1 MEIKAIYQA
10 EQREIVPEPKKK
22 VSLTYLFSTFFK
34 IGLVSFG
41 GHMALIS
48 VIQRI
53 MVEKDKTLP
62 NEVILNSIGI
72 ASLLPGPLAVNVVG
86 QTGYYLR
93 KGLGAVIS
101 AVAIIL
107 PAFLLMLLL
116 SWAYFSHQQPIN
128 WNAAMTYVAGVVS
141 SIILA
146 TGLQLYKKEIKG
158 NVKKTILFV
167 VVFLILLFT
176 SNYLVT
182 VALLIAGA
190 ITGIFLKIQT
200 DGDGKESKVVG
211 KLSMVASAEN
221 AAVSLFSRI
230 VFVLLLLNQVLFFSN
245 ATKHIGTGYIKIG
258 LVFTGISL
266 SLFGGGYVMIPIME
280 ALFVKELNW
289 LSTKEFIDAIAFS
302 QATPGPILISATF
315 IGYKVAGLVGALI
328 ATAAI
333 FAPSVFM
340 VILVANIMSKYQH
353 NPVIQNMLGGIK
365 TVVVGLI
372 IVAAYKIISQ
382 EKYDLWLVG
391 TMLVSFILNF
401 KYKISPVY
409 LIVGAV
415 LLATL
420 KHFW

>member
-1 MEIKAIYQA
+1 MEIRAKYQA
-10 EQREIVPEPKKK
+10 EQVEVVPEPGKK
-22 VSLTYLFSTFFK
+22 VSLAYLFYTFFK

-53 MVEKDKTLP
+53 MVEKDKALP

-93 KGLGAVIS
+93 KGPGAVIS
-101 AVAIIL
+101 TLAIIL

-116 SWAYFSHQQPIN
+116 SWAYFSNQQPIN

-158 NVKKTILFV
+158 NVKKTILFA
-167 VVFLILLFT
+167 VVFLVLLFT
-176 SNYLVT
+176 GSYLVT
-182 VALLIAGA
+182 VALLIAGTL
-190 ITGIFLKIQT
+190 TGLILKVQT
-200 DGDGKESKVVG
+200 GAGKESKVVG
-211 KLSMVASAEN
+211 KLSMVAAAEN
-221 AAVSLFSRI
+221 AAINLFSRI
-230 VFVLLLLNQVLFFSN
+230 VFILLLLNQVLFFCN
-245 ATKHIGTGYIKIG
+245 AAKHIGTGYVKII

-280 ALFVKELNW
+280 ALFVKELHW
-289 LSTKEFIDAIAFS
+289 LSTKEFVDAIAFS

-315 IGYKVAGLVGALI
+315 IGYKVAGLGGALL

-340 VILVANIMSKYQH
+340 VILVANIMGKYQH
-353 NPVIQNMLGGIK
+353 NPVIQNMLGGLK
-365 TVVVGLI
+365 TVVVALI
-372 IVAAYKIISQ
+372 MVAAYKIISQ

-391 TMLVSFILNF
+391 TMLVSFILNY

-415 LLATL
+415 LLATV

>member
-1 MEIKAIYQA
+1 MEIKAKYQA

-22 VSLTYLFSTFFK
+22 VSLAYLFSTFFK

-93 KGLGAVIS
+93 KEPGAVIS
-101 AVAIIL
+101 TVAIIL

-146 TGLQLYKKEIKG
+146 TGLQLYKKEING
-158 NVKKTILFV
+158 NMKKTILFAV
-167 VVFLILLFT
+167 VLFILFFT
-176 SNYLVT
+176 GNYLVT

-190 ITGIFLKIQT
+190 IAGVLLKVQSA
-200 DGDGKESKVVG
+200 GKESQVVG
-211 KLSMVASAEN
+211 KIGLVAAAEN
-221 AAVSLFSRI
+221 AAISLFSRI

-245 ATKHIGTGYIKIG
+245 AAKHIGTGYIKIG

-280 ALFVKELNW
+280 ALFVKELHW
-289 LSTKEFIDAIAFS
+289 LSTKEFVDAIAFS

-315 IGYKVAGLVGALI
+315 IGYKVAGLGGALL

-365 TVVVGLI
+365 AVVVGLI
-372 IVAAYKIISQ
+372 IVSAYRIISQ
-382 EKYDLWLVG
+382 EKFDLWLVG